1 MNSSRGSILIVDDEE
16 PVSELLRV
24 VLSPTY
30 DCTVAASADEAITLF
45 AERSFKLVLADITM
59 PGTSGLELCALVN
72 KTSPDTVVV
81 MVSGLSDIQSA
92 IKAMQQGA
100 FDYVV
105 KPFELSQISASV
117 ERALRH
123 QALLSFKHH
132 YERSLEETVRA
143 RTVELRLLNDNLKD
157 MVEVLYSNYR
167 ATLRALAKA
176 LEARDVETHG
186 HSERVVAYC
195 LTLGRQLAL
204 SPRELLVLEQG
215 ALLHDIGKIGVRDAI
230 LLKPGPLTD
239 DQWVE
244 MRAHI
249 DHGLAIIDGVDF
261 LSGARAVVGQHHE
274 KFDGSGYPSKL
285 TGETIH
291 LHARI
296 FAVADAYDAL
306 TSDRPYRA
314 GRPYAQACEE
324 IIASAGTHFDP
335 KVVDAF
341 LKIPEAQL
349 AEIRREVISQ
359 NYSEQI
365 IEDSEIRAFIVS
377 LKRSG
382 VKRPPRSKLRH
393 RRSFQ

>member
-1 MNSSRGSILIVDDEE
+1 MNNARGSILIVDDEE
-16 PVSELLRV
+16 AVAELMRLA
-24 VLSPTY
+24 LSPKY
-30 DCTVAASADEAITLF
+30 ACTVAASANEAITLF
-45 AERSFKLVLADITM
+45 AEHSFDLILADITM
-59 PGTSGLELCALVN
+59 PGMSGLELCELVN

-92 IKAMQQGA
+92 IKAMNLGA

-105 KPFELSQISASV
+105 KPFELSQISISV

-123 QALLSFKHH
+123 QSLLSFKHH
-132 YERSLEETVRA
+132 HERALEETVRA
-143 RTVELRLLNDNLKD
+143 RTLELRLLNDDLRD
-157 MVEVLYSNYR
+157 MIDILYSNYR
-167 ATLRALAKA
+167 ATLHALAKA

-195 LTLGRQLAL
+195 LTLGTQLGL
-204 SPRELLVLEQG
+204 NQRELIILEQG
-215 ALLHDIGKIGVRDAI
+215 ALLHDIGKIGVRDSI
-230 LLKPGPLTD
+230 LLKRGPLTD

-274 KFDGSGYPSKL
+274 KFDGSGYPNRLSC
-285 TGETIH
+285 ESIH

-296 FAVADAYDAL
+296 FAVADAFDAL

-324 IIASAGTHFDP
+324 IVASAGTHFDP

-341 LKIPEAQL
+341 LKIPEAHL
-349 AEIRREVISQ
+349 AEIRQEVV
-359 NYSEQI
+359 SEGHTDQI
-365 IEDSEIRAFIVS
+365 IEESEIRSFIIS
-377 LKRSG
+377 LKQGG
-382 VKRPPRSKLRH
+382 VIRH
-393 RRSFQ
+393 SPASANVSVP

>member
-1 MNSSRGSILIVDDEE
+1 M
-16 PVSELLRV
+16 
-24 VLSPTY
+24 
-30 DCTVAASADEAITLF
+30 
-45 AERSFKLVLADITM
+45 
-59 PGTSGLELCALVN
+59 SGLELCAFVS

-92 IKAMQQGA
+92 IKAMRHGA

-105 KPFELSQISASV
+105 KPFDLSQISLAV

-123 QALLSFKHH
+123 QSLLSFKRN
-132 YERSLEETVRA
+132 YELSLEETVRA
-143 RTVELRLLNDNLKD
+143 RTLELRRVNDNLKD
-157 MVEVLYSNYR
+157 MIEVLYSNYR

-195 LTLGRQLAL
+195 LTLGRRLGL
-204 SPRELLVLEQG
+204 SQRDLIALEQG
-215 ALLHDIGKIGVRDAI
+215 ALLHDIGKIGVRDSI

-261 LSGARAVVGQHHE
+261 LAGARSVVGQHHE
-274 KFDGSGYPSKL
+274 KFDGSGYPNRLS
-285 TGETIH
+285 GESIH
-291 LHARI
+291 LQARI
-296 FAVADAYDAL
+296 FAVADAFDAL
-306 TSDRPYRA
+306 TSDRPYRS
-314 GRPYAQACEE
+314 GRPYAAACEE
-324 IIASAGTHFDP
+324 IVASAGTHFDP

-349 AEIRREVISQ
+349 ADIRREVVQ
-359 NYSEQI
+359 QQHTDQI
-365 IEDSEIRAFIVS
+365 IDEREIRSFILS
-377 LKRSG
+377 LKQPCVIQQSST
-382 VKRPPRSKLRH
+382 PADLNLL
-393 RRSFQ
+393 